1 MSSSSSRETLTITHP
16 AFLPDGTD
24 ADFRVLINRL
34 LYFST
39 RLLSVRDGFGS
50 LVGLSG
56 IQYSI
61 LMSVK
66 ALSTEDEVTV
76 NQLAD
81 HLHLS
86 GSFITIE
93 TGKLQNQGLLKKRRH
108 ALDGR
113 KIVLSITRE
122 GKKVLTQ
129 LTQTQQTINDLLFV
143 NLTAAEAKVLANVA
157 GRLVT
162 NVDSAMLELSHLV
175 SKSNIQQATAPAKV
189 AAG

>member
-1 MSSSSSRETLTITHP
+1 MTGTNNREALTITHP
-16 AFLPDGTD
+16 AFLVEGSD
-24 ADFRVLINRL
+24 AEFRILINRL
-34 LYFST
+34 LYFCT
-39 RLLSVRDGFGS
+39 RLLSVRDGFGT
-50 LVGLSG
+50 LLGLSG

-61 LMSVK
+61 LMSVR
-66 ALSTEDEVTV
+66 ALSTDEEVTV

-93 TGKLQNQGLLKKRRH
+93 TGKLQNMGLLKKRRH
-108 ALDGR
+108 AQDGR

-129 LTQTQQTINDLLFV
+129 LTDTQQTINDLLFA
-143 NLTAAEAKVLANVA
+143 NLSATEAKMLGNIA
-157 GRLVT
+157 GRLVS

-175 SKSNIQQATAPAKV
+175 SKNDIRQEAAARA